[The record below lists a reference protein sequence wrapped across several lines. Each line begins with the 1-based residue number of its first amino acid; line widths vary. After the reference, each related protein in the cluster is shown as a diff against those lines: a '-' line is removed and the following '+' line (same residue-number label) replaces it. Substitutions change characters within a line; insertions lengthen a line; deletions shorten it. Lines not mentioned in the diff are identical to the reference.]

1 MIALAFGLGIA
12 GSLHCLGMC
21 GPLVLASSNVKR
33 TDTAGR
39 LLHVGL
45 YHFGRIMTYG
55 LLGLLFGSIGNIIAL
70 GSFQKVFTIISGL
83 FLIIVFLM
91 SLDLEKLLF
100 KSDAY
105 RGFFYRAQNK
115 AASLFSNLMKRSPL
129 FIGIFN
135 GVLPCGLVYL
145 ALMGSLTSGSPSVG
159 WLFMIAFGAGT
170 LPMMLSVHLGMTMI
184 RFNRFQ
190 VLRRIFPVLH
200 LLMGIYL
207 VYRGWMIDMPM
218 EMDFFNAIKNP
229 IMCH

>member
-21 GPLVLASSNVKR
+21 GPLVLASSNVNR
-33 TDTAGR
+33 TDIIGR
-39 LLHVGL
+39 LLHVSL

-55 LLGLLFGSIGNIIAL
+55 LLGILFGSIGHIIAI
-70 GSFQKVFTIISGL
+70 GSFQKVFTILSGL
-83 FLIIVFLM
+83 ILIIIFLM

-100 KSDAY
+100 KSDSY
-105 RGFFYRAQNK
+105 RGFFYKVQNK
-115 AASLFSNLMKRSPL
+115 VASLFSNLMKKSPL
-129 FIGIFN
+129 YVGIFN
-135 GVLPCGLVYL
+135 GLLPCGLVYL
-145 ALMGSLTSGSPSVG
+145 ALMGSLTTGSPSVG
-159 WLFMIAFGAGT
+159 WLFMVAFGAGT

-184 RFNRFQ
+184 RFKRLSS
-190 VLRRIFPVLH
+190 LRKIFPVLH

-207 VYRGWMIDMPM
+207 IYRGWMIDMPM